1 MKIVDGNILD
11 VKSGIICHQVNSK
24 GVMGAGLAL
33 AIKNKYPIVYKEY
46 MEVYNNGDLLVGRVL
61 HTEVSDGLYVANLCA
76 QGMYGYG
83 GRFTDYEALEQ
94 CIESVRKFAI
104 DNELPIYFPFGIGCG
119 LAGGDWDIVSGIIER
134 IIPDATI
141 VKLRM

>member
-1 MKIVDGNILD
+1 MTIEDGNILD
-11 VKSGIICHQVNSK
+11 KTHGIICHQVNSE

-33 AIKNKYPIVYKEY
+33 SIKNKYPVVYKEY
-46 MEVYNNGDLLVGRVL
+46 MEVYNTGQWRTGRVSY
-61 HTEVSDGLYVANLCA
+61 TEVADGLFVANLCA

-94 CIESVRKFAI
+94 CIESVKGFAP
-104 DNELPIYFPFGIGCG
+104 ELPIYFPYGIGCG
-119 LAGGDWDIVSGIIER
+119 LAGGDWEIVSEMIEK

-141 VKLRM
+141 VRIIN